1 MSPQQAQT
9 LAEAYRVLD
18 PLRPLDGEWFNSFYA
33 ERPESAGIQSLLD
46 ELMLDDRRDD
56 KTIFTGHRGSG
67 KTTELTRLARELA
80 DSHFVVRIDAEELL
94 NLGDVDYAD
103 LLVMMG
109 LQIFR
114 RARESG
120 IRLSEERVQN
130 LQFWYRTHI
139 LEEEERPALDAEI
152 GAQLNAGIA
161 SIAAKLRTDAPR
173 RQRARAEAQANLS
186 DLLERLNELLE
197 DLQDKTKRR
206 ILVIVDGLDKMYDLD
221 QVSRLFLHG
230 ANALIE
236 PRCRVIYTV
245 PIAIYYTNDFQ
256 QVRLSF
262 PRNFAL
268 PNIKTEERDGN
279 PCQEGRQAL
288 RKVLE
293 RRMMGELLEP
303 EATERLVELSGGL
316 LKELIALTR
325 NSVLR
330 ARRLQGEQG
339 PVRVEDVEYAARQ
352 VRNTYQASLTEAHYH
367 ELQRLAQG
375 ERFTNSPMMRELLHN
390 LSVLEYNGDGAWWTI
405 HPVVRPL
412 VEEWI
417 REHAGR

>member
-9 LAEAYRVLD
+9 LSEAYRVLD
-18 PLRPLDGEWFNSFYA
+18 PLRPLDGEWFDSFYA

-46 ELMLDDRRDD
+46 ELMLDDRIDD

-67 KTTELTRLARELA
+67 KTTELARLARELA
-80 DSHFVVRIDAEELL
+80 DSHFIVRMDAEELL

-114 RARESG
+114 RARESR

-139 LEEEERPALDAEI
+139 LEEEERPALDGEVV
-152 GAQLNAGIA
+152 AQVNAGIA
-161 SIAAKLRTDAPR
+161 SIAARLRTDAPR

-197 DLQDKTKRR
+197 DLREQSGKR

-221 QVSRLFLHG
+221 QVCKLFLHG

-245 PIAIYYTNDFQ
+245 PIAIYYTGDFQ

-262 PRNFAL
+262 SRNFAL
-268 PNIKTEERDGN
+268 PNIKVEERDGN
-279 PCQEGRQAL
+279 PCREGRQAL
-288 RKVLE
+288 QTVLE
-293 RRMMGELLEP
+293 RRMVGRLLEP

-352 VRNTYQASLTEAHYH
+352 VRNTYQSLLTEEHYR
-367 ELQRLAQG
+367 ELQRIAQG
-375 ERFTNSPMMRELLHN
+375 ERFVNGPRVQDLLHN
-390 LSVLEYNGDGAWWTI
+390 LSLLEYNGEGAWWAI
-405 HPVVRPL
+405 HPIVRPL

-417 REHAGR
+417 REHTGR